1 MDNEINKQRQRI
13 AKGRRPFFLSDPNSD
28 KLLAILTALV
38 GEFSILKDR
47 LYTHE
52 QLALEGKVSTPENIE
67 GFVITDEIE
76 SRRDE
81 ARREMLDRVFRIIM
95 DQGVSESKV
104 KSERYES
111 YIDKFSK
118 E

>member
-1 MDNEINKQRQRI
+1 MDIEINEQRQKI

-47 LYTHE
+47 LDTHE
-52 QLALEGKVSTPENIE
+52 RLAIEGKVSTPENIE
-67 GFVITDEIE
+67 AFIVTDNVEAH
-76 SRRDE
+76 RDK
-81 ARREMLDRVFRIIM
+81 ARSEMLDRVFRIIK
-95 DQGVSESKV
+95 DQEVVINKD
-104 KSERYES
+104 KNYDS